1 MSKIEINQVAELLKR
16 HQVPPE
22 SLRSLVEEM
31 NLLVQADADQAPEPI
46 VKKQH
51 VILISD
57 PEGHIAGHD
66 FAGFVLQIP
75 ETESPVTTLERI
87 YRGAYEYNASKKGR
101 LLPVKTVGEAIES
114 VPAKFFKEAE
124 VWAKTKFPVL
134 VLTTDNLIPTQP
146 SE

>member
-31 NLLVQADADQAPEPI
+31 NLLVQADADQAPEPT

-57 PEGHIAGHD
+57 PEGYLAGHD
-66 FAGFVLQIP
+66 FAGYVLQIP

-87 YRGAYEYNASKKGR
+87 HRGAYEYNASKKGR
-101 LLPVKTVGEAIES
+101 LLPVKTVGEAIEN
-114 VPAKFFKEAE
+114 VPAKFFKESE
-124 VWAKTKFPVL
+124 VWPKTKFPVL